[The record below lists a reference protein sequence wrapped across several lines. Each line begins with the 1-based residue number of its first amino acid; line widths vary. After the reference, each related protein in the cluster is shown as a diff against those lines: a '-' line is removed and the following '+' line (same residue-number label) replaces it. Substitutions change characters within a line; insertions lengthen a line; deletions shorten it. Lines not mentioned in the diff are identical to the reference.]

1 MYANMSFGGE
11 IMATAVICEFNPFH
25 NGHKYLL
32 ESAKKVLKEPI
43 VAIMSGSF
51 TQRGEV
57 AVCDK
62 FVRAKSALE
71 NGADLVLEL
80 PVVFSLSGAE
90 GFAKAGVAIAS
101 AFDCTKHLAFG
112 SESGDCELLKKSANA
127 VCDERVQALVR
138 DGMKNGGYYP
148 RELESAVKTVFG
160 DEVSSVLCK
169 PNNILAVEY
178 IKALNGTGVEPF
190 SVARTGVAHDSR
202 IADND
207 LASASHIREMLRN
220 GENVK
225 KYAPYVPDEITFSE
239 NLDRPLLYRLRTMTR
254 EEISKLPDVG
264 EGLENRIADAAM
276 QCSTSAEIADFVK
289 TKRYTHARIRRI
301 LACALLGI
309 EKAHTQIPIEYVR
322 VLGFTKDGAELLKDC
337 RLNVVTSAIA
347 GLKIGGSTKALLEKD
362 ISAYNISALAYRV
375 PKKGGLDFTTQIVK
389 I

>member
-1 MYANMSFGGE
+1 
-11 IMATAVICEFNPFH
+11 MATAVICEFNPFH

-43 VAIMSGSF
+43 IAIMSGSF

-90 GFAKAGVAIAS
+90 GFAKAGAAIAS
-101 AFDCTKHLAFG
+101 AFDCTNHLAFG

-148 RELESAVKTVFG
+148 RELESAVKAVFG

-178 IKALNGTGVEPF
+178 IKALSSTSVEPF

-202 IADND
+202 IAGEGF
-207 LASASHIREMLRN
+207 ASASHIREMLRN
-220 GENVK
+220 GENAK

-301 LACALLGI
+301 LSCALLGI

>member
-1 MYANMSFGGE
+1 
-11 IMATAVICEFNPFH
+11 MATAVICEFNPFH

-43 VAIMSGSF
+43 IAIMSGSF

-101 AFDCTKHLAFG
+101 AFDCTNHLAFG

-178 IKALNGTGVEPF
+178 IKALSSTSVEPF

-202 IADND
+202 IAGEGF
-207 LASASHIREMLRN
+207 ASASHIREMLRN
-220 GENVK
+220 GENAK

-301 LACALLGI
+301 LSCALLGI

>member
-43 VAIMSGSF
+43 IAIMSGSF

-90 GFAKAGVAIAS
+90 GFARAGAAIAS
-101 AFDCTKHLAFG
+101 AFDCTNHLAFG

-160 DEVSSVLCK
+160 EEVSSVLCK

-178 IKALNGTGVEPF
+178 IKALNGTSVEPF

-202 IADND
+202 IAGEG

-220 GENVK
+220 GENAK

>member
-1 MYANMSFGGE
+1 
-11 IMATAVICEFNPFH
+11 MATAVICEFNPFH

-43 VAIMSGSF
+43 IAIMSGSF

-90 GFAKAGVAIAS
+90 GFARAGAAIAS
-101 AFDCTKHLAFG
+101 AFDCTNHLAFG
-112 SESGDCELLKKSANA
+112 SESGDCELLQKSAKA

>member
-1 MYANMSFGGE
+1 
-11 IMATAVICEFNPFH
+11 MATAVICEFNPFH

-32 ESAKKVLKEPI
+32 ERAKKVLKEPI
-43 VAIMSGSF
+43 IAIMSGSF

-90 GFAKAGVAIAS
+90 GFAKAGAAIAS
-101 AFDCTKHLAFG
+101 AFDCTNHLAFG
-112 SESGDCELLKKSANA
+112 SESGDCELLKRSANA

-178 IKALNGTGVEPF
+178 IKALSSTSVEPF

-220 GENVK
+220 GENAK
-225 KYAPYVPDEITFSE
+225 KYAPYIPDEITFPE

>member
-1 MYANMSFGGE
+1 
-11 IMATAVICEFNPFH
+11 MATAVICEFNPFH

-43 VAIMSGSF
+43 IAIMSGSF

-101 AFDCTKHLAFG
+101 AFDCTNHLAFG

-220 GENVK
+220 GENAK

-301 LACALLGI
+301 LSCALLGI

>member
-1 MYANMSFGGE
+1 
-11 IMATAVICEFNPFH
+11 MATAVICEFNPFH

-32 ESAKKVLKEPI
+32 ESAKNVLKEPI
-43 VAIMSGSF
+43 IAIMSGSF

-90 GFAKAGVAIAS
+90 SFAKAGVAMTA
-101 AFDCTKHLAFG
+101 AFDCTNHLAFG
-112 SESGDCELLKKSANA
+112 SESGDCELLKKSAKA
-127 VCDERVQALVR
+127 VCDKNVQALVR
-138 DGMKNGGYYP
+138 DGMKSGGYYP
-148 RELESAVKTVFG
+148 RELENAVKAVFG
-160 DEVSSVLCK
+160 DEVSSVLCE

-178 IKALNGTGVEPF
+178 IKALSGTSIEPF
-190 SVARTGVAHDSR
+190 SVARTGVAHDSH
-202 IADND
+202 IAGENF
-207 LASASHIREMLRN
+207 ASASHIREMLRN
-220 GENVK
+220 GENAK
-225 KYAPYVPDEITFSE
+225 KYAPYIPDEITFSE

-254 EEISKLPDVG
+254 EDIAKLPDVG

-276 QCSTSAEIADFVK
+276 RCSTSAEIADFVK

-301 LACALLGI
+301 LACSLLGI
-309 EKAHTQIPIEYVR
+309 EKNHTQIPIEYVR

-337 RLNVVTSAIA
+337 RLNVVTSASN
-347 GLKIGGSTKALLEKD
+347 GLKIGGNTKALLEKD
-362 ISAYNISALAYRV
+362 ISAYDISALAYDI
-375 PKKGGLDFTTQIVK
+375 PKGGGLDFTTQIVK

>member
-1 MYANMSFGGE
+1 MSFGGE

-43 VAIMSGSF
+43 IAIMSGSF

-62 FVRAKSALE
+62 FVRTKSALE

-90 GFAKAGVAIAS
+90 GFARAGVAIAS
-101 AFDCTKHLAFG
+101 AFDCTNHLAFG
-112 SESGDCELLKKSANA
+112 SESGDCELLKRSANA

-148 RELESAVKTVFG
+148 RELESAVKAVFG
-160 DEVSSVLCK
+160 DGVSSVLCK

-178 IKALNGTGVEPF
+178 IKALSGTSVEPF

-202 IADND
+202 IAGEGF
-207 LASASHIREMLRN
+207 ASASHIREMLRN
-220 GENVK
+220 GENAK

-301 LACALLGI
+301 LSCALLGI

>member
-1 MYANMSFGGE
+1 
-11 IMATAVICEFNPFH
+11 MATAVICEFNPFH

-43 VAIMSGSF
+43 IAIMSGSF

-90 GFAKAGVAIAS
+90 GFAKAGAAIAS
-101 AFDCTKHLAFG
+101 AFDCTNHLAFG
-112 SESGDCELLKKSANA
+112 SESGDCELLKRSANA

-178 IKALNGTGVEPF
+178 IKALSSTSVEPF

-220 GENVK
+220 GENAK

-301 LACALLGI
+301 LSCALLGI

>member
-1 MYANMSFGGE
+1 MRRLLSLAQTGVVN
-11 IMATAVICEFNPFH
+11 
-25 NGHKYLL
+25 YL
-32 ESAKKVLKEPI
+32 S
-43 VAIMSGSF
+43 
-51 TQRGEV
+51 
-57 AVCDK
+57 
-62 FVRAKSALE
+62 
-71 NGADLVLEL
+71 
-80 PVVFSLSGAE
+80 
-90 GFAKAGVAIAS
+90 
-101 AFDCTKHLAFG
+101 FG
-112 SESGDCELLKKSANA
+112 SESGDCKLLKKSANA

-148 RELESAVKTVFG
+148 RELENAVKTVFG
-160 DEVSSVLCK
+160 DEISSVLCE
-169 PNNILAVEY
+169 PNNILGVEY

-202 IADND
+202 IAGEGF
-207 LASASHIREMLRN
+207 ASASHIREMLRN
-220 GENVK
+220 GENAK

>member
-1 MYANMSFGGE
+1 
-11 IMATAVICEFNPFH
+11 MATAVICEFNPFH

-43 VAIMSGSF
+43 IAIMSGSF

-90 GFAKAGVAIAS
+90 GFAKAGAAIAS
-101 AFDCTKHLAFG
+101 AFDCTNHLAFG
-112 SESGDCELLKKSANA
+112 SERGDCELLKKSANA

-178 IKALNGTGVEPF
+178 IKALSSTSVEPF
-190 SVARTGVAHDSR
+190 SVARTGAAHDSR

-220 GENVK
+220 GENAK
-225 KYAPYVPDEITFSE
+225 KYAPYIPDEITFPE

-362 ISAYNISALAYRV
+362 ISAYNISVLAYRV

>member
-43 VAIMSGSF
+43 IAIMSGSF

-90 GFAKAGVAIAS
+90 GFAKAGAAIAS
-101 AFDCTKHLAFG
+101 AFDCTNHLAFG

-160 DEVSSVLCK
+160 EEVSSVLCK

-178 IKALNGTGVEPF
+178 IKALNGTSVEPF

-202 IADND
+202 IAGEG

-220 GENVK
+220 GENAK

>member
-1 MYANMSFGGE
+1 
-11 IMATAVICEFNPFH
+11 MATAVICEFNPFH

-43 VAIMSGSF
+43 IAIMSGSF

-101 AFDCTKHLAFG
+101 AFDCTNHLAFG

-148 RELESAVKTVFG
+148 RELESAVKAFFG

-178 IKALNGTGVEPF
+178 IKALSGTSVEPF
-190 SVARTGVAHDSR
+190 SVARTGAAHDSR

-220 GENVK
+220 GENAK
-225 KYAPYVPDEITFSE
+225 KYAPYVPDEITFPE

-276 QCSTSAEIADFVK
+276 QCSRSAEIADFVK

>member
-1 MYANMSFGGE
+1 
-11 IMATAVICEFNPFH
+11 MATAVICEFNPFH

-43 VAIMSGSF
+43 IAIMSGSF

-90 GFAKAGVAIAS
+90 GFAKAGAAIAS
-101 AFDCTKHLAFG
+101 AFDCTNHLAFG
-112 SESGDCELLKKSANA
+112 SESGDCELLKRSANA

-148 RELESAVKTVFG
+148 RELESAVKAVFG

-178 IKALNGTGVEPF
+178 IKALSGTSVEPF
-190 SVARTGVAHDSR
+190 SVARTGAAHDSR

-220 GENVK
+220 GENTK

>member
-1 MYANMSFGGE
+1 
-11 IMATAVICEFNPFH
+11 MATAVICEFNPFH

-32 ESAKKVLKEPI
+32 ESAKNVLKEPVI
-43 VAIMSGSF
+43 AIMSGSF

-101 AFDCTKHLAFG
+101 AFDCTNHLAFG
-112 SESGDCELLKKSANA
+112 SESGDCELLKKSASA

-148 RELESAVKTVFG
+148 RELENAVKTVFG
-160 DEVSSVLCK
+160 DEISSVLCE
-169 PNNILAVEY
+169 PNNILGVEY
-178 IKALNGTGVEPF
+178 IKALNGTDIEPF

-202 IADND
+202 IAGEGF
-207 LASASHIREMLRN
+207 ASASHIREMLRN
-220 GENVK
+220 GENAK
-225 KYAPYVPDEITFSE
+225 KYAPYIPDEITFPE

-254 EEISKLPDVG
+254 EDIAKLPDVG
-264 EGLENRIADAAM
+264 EGLENRIADAAVR
-276 QCSTSAEIADFVK
+276 CSTSAEIADLVK

-322 VLGFTKDGAELLKDC
+322 VLGFTNEGTELLKNC
-337 RLNVVTSAIA
+337 RLNIVTSASNGIRT
-347 GLKIGGSTKALLEKD
+347 GGNTKALLEKD
-362 ISAYNISALAYRV
+362 ILAYDISALAYDI
-375 PKKGGLDFTTQIVK
+375 PKRSGLDFTTPIVK

>member
-1 MYANMSFGGE
+1 
-11 IMATAVICEFNPFH
+11 MATAVICEFNPFH

-32 ESAKKVLKEPI
+32 ESAKKVLKDPI
-43 VAIMSGSF
+43 IAIMSGSF

-90 GFAKAGVAIAS
+90 GFARAGVAIAS
-101 AFDCTKHLAFG
+101 AFDCTNHLAFG
-112 SESGDCELLKKSANA
+112 SESGDCELLKKSAKA

-178 IKALNGTGVEPF
+178 IKALSGTSVEPF

-202 IADND
+202 IAGED

-220 GENVK
+220 GENAK
-225 KYAPYVPDEITFSE
+225 KYAPYVPDEITFPE

-254 EEISKLPDVG
+254 EEISKLSDVG

>member
-1 MYANMSFGGE
+1 
-11 IMATAVICEFNPFH
+11 MATAVICEFNPFH

-43 VAIMSGSF
+43 IAIMSGSF

-90 GFAKAGVAIAS
+90 GFAKAGAAIAS
-101 AFDCTKHLAFG
+101 AFDCTNHLAFG

-127 VCDERVQALVR
+127 VCDKRVQALVR

-178 IKALNGTGVEPF
+178 IKALSSTSVEPF
-190 SVARTGVAHDSR
+190 SVARTGAAHDSR

-220 GENVK
+220 GENAK

>member
-1 MYANMSFGGE
+1 
-11 IMATAVICEFNPFH
+11 MATAVICEFNPFH

-32 ESAKKVLKEPI
+32 ESAKNVLKEPI
-43 VAIMSGSF
+43 IAIMSGSF

-90 GFAKAGVAIAS
+90 GFARAGAAIAS
-101 AFDCTKHLAFG
+101 AFDCTNHLAFG
-112 SESGDCELLKKSANA
+112 SESGDCELLKKSAKA
-127 VCDERVQALVR
+127 VCNKNVQALVR
-138 DGMKNGGYYP
+138 DGMKSGGYYP
-148 RELESAVKTVFG
+148 RELESAVKAVFG
-160 DEVSSVLCK
+160 NEVSSVLCE

-178 IKALNGTGVEPF
+178 IKALSGTSIEPF
-190 SVARTGVAHDSR
+190 SVARTGVAHDSH
-202 IADND
+202 IAGNEF
-207 LASASHIREMLRN
+207 ASASHIREN
-220 GENVK
+220 AK
-225 KYAPYVPDEITFSE
+225 KYAPHIPDEITFSE

-254 EEISKLPDVG
+254 EDIAKLPDVG
-264 EGLENRIADAAM
+264 EGLENRIADVAM
-276 QCSTSAEIADFVK
+276 RCSTSAEIADFVK

-309 EKAHTQIPIEYVR
+309 EKNHTQIPIEYVR

-337 RLNVVTSAIA
+337 RLNVVTSASN
-347 GLKIGGSTKALLEKD
+347 GLKIGGNTKALLEKD
-362 ISAYNISALAYRV
+362 ISAYDISALAYDI
-375 PKKGGLDFTTQIVK
+375 PKGGGLDFTTQIVK

>member
-1 MYANMSFGGE
+1 
-11 IMATAVICEFNPFH
+11 MATAVICEFNPFH

-32 ESAKKVLKEPI
+32 ESAKKMLKEPI
-43 VAIMSGSF
+43 IAIMSGSF

-90 GFAKAGVAIAS
+90 GFARAGVAIAS
-101 AFDCTKHLAFG
+101 AFDCTNHLAFG

-178 IKALNGTGVEPF
+178 IKALSSTSVEPF
-190 SVARTGVAHDSR
+190 SVARRGAAHDSR

-220 GENVK
+220 GENAK

-289 TKRYTHARIRRI
+289 AKRYTHARIRRI

>member
-1 MYANMSFGGE
+1 
-11 IMATAVICEFNPFH
+11 MATAVICEFNPFH

-43 VAIMSGSF
+43 IAIMSGSF

-90 GFAKAGVAIAS
+90 GFAKAGAAIAS
-101 AFDCTKHLAFG
+101 AFDCTNHLAFG
-112 SESGDCELLKKSANA
+112 SESGDCGLLKRSANA

-160 DEVSSVLCK
+160 DEISSVLCE

-178 IKALNGTGVEPF
+178 IKALSSTSVEPF
-190 SVARTGVAHDSR
+190 SVARTGAAHDSR

-220 GENVK
+220 GENAK

-276 QCSTSAEIADFVK
+276 QCSASAEIADFVK